1 MNLYDSQ
8 SQQIKSFAA
17 GDNAITLYVCGIT
30 PYDTTHLGHAFTYCA
45 ADVLVRYLEMK
56 GHRVSYVQ
64 NVTDIDDDIL
74 KKAQTV
80 SEDWYELGNKWTR
93 HFIEDMQTLNVRPPD
108 YFPRATAMIS
118 QIIEAVQ
125 ALLAAG
131 VAYEAAGSVYFE
143 VAAWPEYGRLSHIA
157 HADMLP
163 IANER
168 GNRAD
173 DPHKKAPLDFVLWQE
188 QKDDEPAW
196 QSPWGLGRPGWHIEC
211 STIAHSFLGEPVDI
225 HMGGADLLFPHHE
238 SEAAQQEAVNGEQPF
253 ARFWLHTAMVKHEGE
268 KMSKSLGNLVM
279 VRDLLQRYSADA
291 LRLYLAQHHY
301 RQAWSY
307 DEASLARADQRVGKL
322 KAALMAVGTGRE
334 PINLTPA
341 KNRFAA
347 AMDKD
352 LDTLKGIATLLNVAD
367 EILFRAPN
375 GYRVNE
381 AQALLRQLSAVFGLR
396 LDAETP
402 EKDVVA
408 GWDEHRQQ
416 FEQTS
421 SAAI

>member
-1 MNLYDSQ
+1 MNLYNSQ
-8 SQQIKSFAA
+8 SQQIEPLRP
-17 GDNAITLYVCGIT
+17 GDDAITLYVCGIT

-56 GHRVSYVQ
+56 GHRIIYAQ

-74 KKAQTV
+74 KKAQTEA
-80 SEDWYELGNKWTR
+80 EDWYELGNKWTR
-93 HFIEDMQTLNVRPPD
+93 HFIEDMQALNVRPPD
-108 YFPRATAMIS
+108 YFPRATAAIP

-125 ALLAAG
+125 ALLMAG

-143 VAAWPEYGRLSHIA
+143 VAAWPEYGRLSHIP

-163 IANER
+163 IANEH
-168 GNRAD
+168 GNQAD
-173 DPHKKAPLDFVLWQE
+173 DPYKKAPLDFVLWQA

-196 QSPWGLGRPGWHIEC
+196 QSPWGVGRPGWHIEC

-238 SEAAQQEAVNGEQPF
+238 SEAAQREAVNGERPF
-253 ARFWLHTAMVKHEGE
+253 VRFWLHTAMVAHEGE

-279 VRDLLQRYSADA
+279 VRDLLPRYSADA

-301 RQAWSY
+301 RQPWSY
-307 DEASLARADQRVGKL
+307 DEASLKRAAQYVEKL
-322 KAALMAVGTGRE
+322 KAALTAVSTGTK

-341 KNRFAA
+341 QNRFAA
-347 AMDKD
+347 ALEKD
-352 LDTLKGIATLLNVAD
+352 LDTPKGVATLLNVAD
-367 EILFRAPN
+367 EIMFRAPN
-375 GYRVNE
+375 GYRVDE
-381 AQALLRQLSAVFGLR
+381 AQALLRQLSAVFGVR

-402 EKDVVA
+402 EKHVAA
-408 GWDEHRQQ
+408 GWQEHRQQ
-416 FEQTS
+416 FEEKS
-421 SAAI
+421 